1 MYANW
6 YRKCLFIDRN
16 EVLMPW
22 MIVIGVVVGIGTMM
36 VIPER
41 NPVGSIVAIVVGIAG
56 SVVPAVLGSAEGW
69 YHLGDTLAI
78 LTSVGGAIA
87 LSVTYL
93 TLLMRELHAEAPRQ
107 KHAGH

>member
-1 MYANW
+1 
-6 YRKCLFIDRN
+6 
-16 EVLMPW
+16 MPW

-93 TLLMRELHAEAPRQ
+93 TLLMRELHAEAPPQ